1 MRDDNNPAEKSKKKY
16 GFVERILLL
25 LPPTIFLIFTFA
37 IYMPSSLFISNIDDF
52 ALDYIKIVPLIALV
66 SVAVLVIVYIIGL
79 IIPLKRLF
87 YSYVLLVFSL
97 ALGFYIQ
104 GNFLN
109 PAFNSL
115 NGKEIAWSEYKING
129 IISIIAWILVFVVP
143 QVVYA
148 IKENI
153 MSLIVKWGSLFV
165 TAMQLVSL
173 VVLLLTTHKVVSN
186 DFAVTKNGEFELSS
200 KNNTI
205 MFVVDT
211 LDASW
216 FEDMLLPN
224 EEYKKS
230 LKDFTYFDDAVA
242 GGAPTVL
249 GIPTLLTGKIDMDAS
264 RDTSEYYKD
273 AYESSSLFAD
283 MQKSNCNVKLFTE
296 FYYLDYCD
304 KNSVDNLKME
314 QKYVISSRRGFM
326 ECLYKF
332 VSFYAMPQFLKQNF
346 WLYSGE
352 FNQYITLED
361 NTSNLY
367 KLDDAQ
373 FYQDFKEKGITTQND
388 KDTFV
393 MYHLNGAHSPYVMD
407 ENAQAVPSDSIGV
420 DSQIRG
426 IFKIIKEY
434 MDELKAKGIY
444 DSSTIIIT
452 ADHGGIDLYSNPA
465 ILVKERNAN
474 HDEMVVSDSKI
485 TFTNVNNT
493 IASSTLKDS
502 SAYGENV
509 FEVGDKQMVRFH
521 VAPNDL
527 TENVFKDNA
536 YAKEQLWSLL
546 IIPADKRA
554 DEIGSFILV
563 PYDQYDE
570 MIKNIMYKIISNNK
584 SNIGGKS
591 K

>member
-16 GFVERILLL
+16 SFVERILLL

-79 IIPLKRLF
+79 IIPIKRLF

-115 NGKEIAWSEYKING
+115 NGKEIAWSQYKING

-224 EEYKKS
+224 EEYKES

-554 DEIGSFILV
+554 DEKGSFILV

-570 MIKNIMYKIISNNK
+570 MIKKYNVQNN
-584 SNIGGKS
+584 
-591 K
+591 

>member
-1 MRDDNNPAEKSKKKY
+1 MRDDNNSAEKSKKKY

-546 IIPADKRA
+546 IIPADKCA

-570 MIKNIMYKIISNNK
+570 MIKKYNVQNN
-584 SNIGGKS
+584 
-591 K
+591 

>member
-1 MRDDNNPAEKSKKKY
+1 MRDDNNSAEKSKKKY

-79 IIPLKRLF
+79 IIPIKRLF

-563 PYDQYDE
+563 PYD
-570 MIKNIMYKIISNNK
+570 
-584 SNIGGKS
+584 
-591 K
+591 

>member
-1 MRDDNNPAEKSKKKY
+1 MRDDNNSAEKSKKKY

-79 IIPLKRLF
+79 IIPIKRLF

-393 MYHLNGAHSPYVMD
+393 MFHLNGAHSPYVMD

-570 MIKNIMYKIISNNK
+570 MIKKYNVQNN
-584 SNIGGKS
+584 
-591 K
+591 

>member
-16 GFVERILLL
+16 SFVERILLL

-79 IIPLKRLF
+79 IIPIKRLF

-115 NGKEIAWSEYKING
+115 NGKEIAWSQYKING

-224 EEYKKS
+224 EEYKES

-283 MQKSNCNVKLFTE
+283 MQKSNCNVKIFTE

-570 MIKNIMYKIISNNK
+570 MIKKYNVQNN
-584 SNIGGKS
+584 
-591 K
+591 

>member
-1 MRDDNNPAEKSKKKY
+1 MRDDNNSAEKSKKKY
-16 GFVERILLL
+16 CFVERILLL

-79 IIPLKRLF
+79 IIPIKRLF

-115 NGKEIAWSEYKING
+115 NGKEIAWSQYKING

-224 EEYKKS
+224 EEYKES

-420 DSQIRG
+420 DIQIRG

-570 MIKNIMYKIISNNK
+570 MIKKYNVQNN
-584 SNIGGKS
+584 
-591 K
+591 

>member
-79 IIPLKRLF
+79 IIPIKRLF

-509 FEVGDKQMVRFH
+509 FEVGDKQVVRFH

-527 TENVFKDNA
+527 TENVYKDNA
-536 YAKEQLWSLL
+536 YAKDQLWSLL
-546 IIPADKRA
+546 IIPADKHA

-563 PYDQYDE
+563 PYDKYDE
-570 MIKNIMYKIISNNK
+570 MIKKYNVQNN
-584 SNIGGKS
+584 
-591 K
+591 

>member
-1 MRDDNNPAEKSKKKY
+1 MRDDNNSAEKSKKKY

-66 SVAVLVIVYIIGL
+66 SVAVLVIIYIIGL
-79 IIPLKRLF
+79 IIPIKRLF

-115 NGKEIAWSEYKING
+115 NGKEIAWSQYKING

-224 EEYKKS
+224 EEYKES

-242 GGAPTVL
+242 CGAPTVL

-570 MIKNIMYKIISNNK
+570 MIKKYNVQNN
-584 SNIGGKS
+584 
-591 K
+591 

>member
-1 MRDDNNPAEKSKKKY
+1 MRDDNNSAEKSNKKY

-79 IIPLKRLF
+79 IIPIKRLF

-570 MIKNIMYKIISNNK
+570 MIKKYNVQNN
-584 SNIGGKS
+584 
-591 K
+591 

>member
-1 MRDDNNPAEKSKKKY
+1 MRDDNNSAEKSKKKY

-66 SVAVLVIVYIIGL
+66 SVAVLVIIYIIGL
-79 IIPLKRLF
+79 IIPIKRLF

-509 FEVGDKQMVRFH
+509 FEVGDKQVVRFH

-527 TENVFKDNA
+527 TENVYKDNA
-536 YAKEQLWSLL
+536 YAKDQLWSLL
-546 IIPADKRA
+546 IIPADKHA

-570 MIKNIMYKIISNNK
+570 MIKKYNVQNN
-584 SNIGGKS
+584 
-591 K
+591 

>member
-16 GFVERILLL
+16 SFVERILLL

-79 IIPLKRLF
+79 IIPIKRLF

-115 NGKEIAWSEYKING
+115 NGKEIAWSQYKING

-224 EEYKKS
+224 EEYKES
-230 LKDFTYFDDAVA
+230 LKDFTYFDNAVA

-570 MIKNIMYKIISNNK
+570 MIKKYNVQNN
-584 SNIGGKS
+584 
-591 K
+591 

>member
-66 SVAVLVIVYIIGL
+66 SVAVLVIIYIIGL
-79 IIPLKRLF
+79 IIPIKRLF

-502 SAYGENV
+502 SAYDENV

-570 MIKNIMYKIISNNK
+570 MIKKYNVQNN
-584 SNIGGKS
+584 
-591 K
+591 

>member
-1 MRDDNNPAEKSKKKY
+1 MRDDNNSAEKSKKKY

-407 ENAQAVPSDSIGV
+407 ENAQAVPSDSIGI

-570 MIKNIMYKIISNNK
+570 MIKKYNVQNN
-584 SNIGGKS
+584 
-591 K
+591 

>member
-1 MRDDNNPAEKSKKKY
+1 MRDDNNSAEKSKKKY

-148 IKENI
+148 IKETI

-570 MIKNIMYKIISNNK
+570 MIKKYNVQNN
-584 SNIGGKS
+584 
-591 K
+591 

>member
-1 MRDDNNPAEKSKKKY
+1 MRDDNNSAEKSKKKY

-79 IIPLKRLF
+79 IIPIKRLF

-434 MDELKAKGIY
+434 MDDLKAKGIY

-570 MIKNIMYKIISNNK
+570 MIKKYNVQNN
-584 SNIGGKS
+584 
-591 K
+591 

>member
-16 GFVERILLL
+16 SFVERILLL

-79 IIPLKRLF
+79 IIPIKRLF

-115 NGKEIAWSEYKING
+115 NGKEIAWSQYKING

-224 EEYKKS
+224 EEYKES

-570 MIKNIMYKIISNNK
+570 
-584 SNIGGKS
+584 
-591 K
+591 

>member
-66 SVAVLVIVYIIGL
+66 SVAVLVIIYIIGL
-79 IIPLKRLF
+79 IIPIKRLF

-115 NGKEIAWSEYKING
+115 NGKEVAWSEYKING

-502 SAYGENV
+502 SDYGENV

-570 MIKNIMYKIISNNK
+570 MIKKYNVQNN
-584 SNIGGKS
+584 
-591 K
+591 

>member
-16 GFVERILLL
+16 SFVERILLL

-79 IIPLKRLF
+79 IIPIKRLF

-115 NGKEIAWSEYKING
+115 NGKEIAWSQYKING

-224 EEYKKS
+224 EEYKES

-485 TFTNVNNT
+485 TFSNVNNT

-570 MIKNIMYKIISNNK
+570 MIKKYNVQNN
-584 SNIGGKS
+584 
-591 K
+591 

>member
-16 GFVERILLL
+16 SFVERILLL

-79 IIPLKRLF
+79 IIPIKRLF

-115 NGKEIAWSEYKING
+115 NGKEIAWSQYKING

-224 EEYKKS
+224 EEYKES

-388 KDTFV
+388 KNTFV

-570 MIKNIMYKIISNNK
+570 MIKKYNVQNN
-584 SNIGGKS
+584 
-591 K
+591 

>member
-79 IIPLKRLF
+79 IIPIKRLF

-314 QKYVISSRRGFM
+314 QKYVISSRRGFI

-570 MIKNIMYKIISNNK
+570 MIKKYNVQNN
-584 SNIGGKS
+584 
-591 K
+591 

>member
-249 GIPTLLTGKIDMDAS
+249 GIPTILTGKIDMDAS

-570 MIKNIMYKIISNNK
+570 MIKKYNVQNN
-584 SNIGGKS
+584 
-591 K
+591 

>member
-1 MRDDNNPAEKSKKKY
+1 MRDDNNSAEKSKKKY

-66 SVAVLVIVYIIGL
+66 SVAVLVIVYIIGF
-79 IIPLKRLF
+79 IIPIKRLF

-373 FYQDFKEKGITTQND
+373 FYQDIKEKGITTQND

-509 FEVGDKQMVRFH
+509 FEVGDKQVVRFH

-527 TENVFKDNA
+527 TENVYKDNA
-536 YAKEQLWSLL
+536 YAKDQLWSLL

-570 MIKNIMYKIISNNK
+570 MIKKYNVQNN
-584 SNIGGKS
+584 
-591 K
+591 

>member
-1 MRDDNNPAEKSKKKY
+1 MRDDNNSAEKSKKKY

-79 IIPLKRLF
+79 IIPIKRLF

-570 MIKNIMYKIISNNK
+570 MIKKYTVQNN
-584 SNIGGKS
+584 
-591 K
+591 

>member
-1 MRDDNNPAEKSKKKY
+1 MRDDNNSAEKSKKKY

-79 IIPLKRLF
+79 IIPIKRLF

-434 MDELKAKGIY
+434 MDDLKAKGIY

-563 PYDQYDE
+563 PYDQYYE
-570 MIKNIMYKIISNNK
+570 MIKKYNVQNN
-584 SNIGGKS
+584 
-591 K
+591 

>member
-16 GFVERILLL
+16 SFVERILLL

-79 IIPLKRLF
+79 IIPIKRLF

-115 NGKEIAWSEYKING
+115 NGKEIAWSQYKING

-205 MFVVDT
+205 MFIVDT

-224 EEYKKS
+224 EEYKES

-570 MIKNIMYKIISNNK
+570 MIKKYNVQNN
-584 SNIGGKS
+584 
-591 K
+591 

>member
-16 GFVERILLL
+16 SFVERILLL

-79 IIPLKRLF
+79 IIPIKRLF

-115 NGKEIAWSEYKING
+115 NGKEIAWSQYKING

-224 EEYKKS
+224 EEYKES

-373 FYQDFKEKGITTQND
+373 FYQDFKGKGITTQND

-570 MIKNIMYKIISNNK
+570 MIKKYNVQNN
-584 SNIGGKS
+584 
-591 K
+591 

>member
-16 GFVERILLL
+16 SFVERILLL

-66 SVAVLVIVYIIGL
+66 SVAVLVIVYITGL
-79 IIPLKRLF
+79 IIPIKRLF

-115 NGKEIAWSEYKING
+115 NGKEIAWSQYKING

-224 EEYKKS
+224 EEYKES

-570 MIKNIMYKIISNNK
+570 MIKKYNVQNN
-584 SNIGGKS
+584 
-591 K
+591 

>member
-1 MRDDNNPAEKSKKKY
+1 MRDDNNSAEKSKKKY

-502 SAYGENV
+502 STYGENV

-570 MIKNIMYKIISNNK
+570 MIKKYNVQNN
-584 SNIGGKS
+584 
-591 K
+591 

>member
-1 MRDDNNPAEKSKKKY
+1 MRDDNNSAEKSNKKY

-97 ALGFYIQ
+97 AVGFYIQ

-129 IISIIAWILVFVVP
+129 IISVIAWILVFVVP

-570 MIKNIMYKIISNNK
+570 MIKKYNVQNN
-584 SNIGGKS
+584 
-591 K
+591 

>member
-16 GFVERILLL
+16 SFVERILLL

-79 IIPLKRLF
+79 IIPIKRLF

-115 NGKEIAWSEYKING
+115 NGKEIAWSQYKING

-224 EEYKKS
+224 EEYKES

-393 MYHLNGAHSPYVMD
+393 MYHLNGAPSPYVMD

-570 MIKNIMYKIISNNK
+570 MIKKYNVQNN
-584 SNIGGKS
+584 
-591 K
+591 

>member
-1 MRDDNNPAEKSKKKY
+1 MRDDNNPAEKSNKKY

-570 MIKNIMYKIISNNK
+570 MIKKYNVQNN
-584 SNIGGKS
+584 
-591 K
+591 

>member
-79 IIPLKRLF
+79 IIPIKRLF

-373 FYQDFKEKGITTQND
+373 FYLDFKEKGITTQND

-570 MIKNIMYKIISNNK
+570 MIKKYNVQNN
-584 SNIGGKS
+584 
-591 K
+591 

>member
-1 MRDDNNPAEKSKKKY
+1 MRDDNNSAEKSNKKY

-129 IISIIAWILVFVVP
+129 IISVIAWILVFVVP

-502 SAYGENV
+502 SDYGENV

-570 MIKNIMYKIISNNK
+570 MIKKYNVQNN
-584 SNIGGKS
+584 
-591 K
+591 

>member
-16 GFVERILLL
+16 SFVERILLL

-79 IIPLKRLF
+79 IIPIKRLF

-109 PAFNSL
+109 PVFNSL
-115 NGKEIAWSEYKING
+115 NGKEIAWSQYKING

-224 EEYKKS
+224 EEYKES

-570 MIKNIMYKIISNNK
+570 MIKKYNVQNN
-584 SNIGGKS
+584 
-591 K
+591 

>member
-1 MRDDNNPAEKSKKKY
+1 MRDDNNSAEKSKKKY

-373 FYQDFKEKGITTQND
+373 FYQDFKEKGITTQKD

-570 MIKNIMYKIISNNK
+570 MIKKYNVQNN
-584 SNIGGKS
+584 
-591 K
+591 

>member
-1 MRDDNNPAEKSKKKY
+1 MRDDNNSAEKSKKKY

-66 SVAVLVIVYIIGL
+66 SVAVLVIIYIIGL
-79 IIPLKRLF
+79 IIPIKRLF

-563 PYDQYDE
+563 SYDQYDE
-570 MIKNIMYKIISNNK
+570 MIKKYNVQNN
-584 SNIGGKS
+584 
-591 K
+591 

>member
-1 MRDDNNPAEKSKKKY
+1 
-16 GFVERILLL
+16 
-25 LPPTIFLIFTFA
+25 
-37 IYMPSSLFISNIDDF
+37 
-52 ALDYIKIVPLIALV
+52 
-66 SVAVLVIVYIIGL
+66 
-79 IIPLKRLF
+79 
-87 YSYVLLVFSL
+87 
-97 ALGFYIQ
+97 
-104 GNFLN
+104 
-109 PAFNSL
+109 
-115 NGKEIAWSEYKING
+115 
-129 IISIIAWILVFVVP
+129 
-143 QVVYA
+143 
-148 IKENI
+148 
-153 MSLIVKWGSLFV
+153 
-165 TAMQLVSL
+165 
-173 VVLLLTTHKVVSN
+173 
-186 DFAVTKNGEFELSS
+186 
-200 KNNTI
+200 
-205 MFVVDT
+205 
-211 LDASW
+211 
-216 FEDMLLPN
+216 
-224 EEYKKS
+224 
-230 LKDFTYFDDAVA
+230 
-242 GGAPTVL
+242 
-249 GIPTLLTGKIDMDAS
+249 MDAS
-264 RDTSEYYKD
+264 RDTSEEYKD

-570 MIKNIMYKIISNNK
+570 MIKKYNVQNN
-584 SNIGGKS
+584 
-591 K
+591 

>member
-1 MRDDNNPAEKSKKKY
+1 MRDDNNSAEKSKKKY

-79 IIPLKRLF
+79 IIPIKRLF

-109 PAFNSL
+109 PAFHSL

-570 MIKNIMYKIISNNK
+570 MIKKYNVQNN
-584 SNIGGKS
+584 
-591 K
+591 